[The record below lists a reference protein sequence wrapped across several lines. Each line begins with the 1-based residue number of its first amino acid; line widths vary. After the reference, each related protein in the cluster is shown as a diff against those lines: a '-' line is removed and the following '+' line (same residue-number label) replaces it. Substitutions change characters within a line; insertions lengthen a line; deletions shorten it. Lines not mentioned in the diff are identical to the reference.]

1 VAIEHTAN
9 TLPASHILCAKF
21 CTNGKKRK
29 GISFHIFLGFGG
41 RGGDLPNFKK
51 EEEMYLFLPHFFL
64 GFREKG
70 RVGVGWAFFVLA
82 F

>member
-1 VAIEHTAN
+1 VTIEHIAN

-29 GISFHIFLGFGG
+29 GISFHKFLGFGS
-41 RGGDLPNFKK
+41 RENLPNFQKRRR
-51 EEEMYLFLPHFFL
+51 EMYLFLPHFFL

-70 RVGVGWAFFVLA
+70 REGWGGHFLY
-82 F
+82 

>member
-1 VAIEHTAN
+1 LH
-9 TLPASHILCAKF
+9 KW
-21 CTNGKKRK
+21 KKRK
-29 GISFHIFLGFGG
+29 GISLQTFLGFWGKI
-41 RGGDLPNFKK
+41 LPSFEK
-51 EEEMYLFLPHFFL
+51 EEEMYLLLPHFFL